1 MAEIE
6 EQKEDQKEEQKEEQT
21 EEQIEEQTEEQ
32 TEEQKETTKGKEGQS
47 QGFTLYTW
55 LILAGIV
62 IAGATGGFALSQL
75 LAGEKQ
81 SQPSLTQTA
90 QDNQQQNP
98 EVKSFDDM
106 ISDESKGEKFWY
118 YELEPVIANLDEPG
132 ITRYLRATIT
142 LELNSEMNQVTGITF
157 FDEKTLIMRDWLT
170 TYIAGLSLERI
181 RGTRNLSRIKKEV
194 RDHFNELLFPE
205 TKPFIHGIFLKEF
218 AVQ

>member
-1 MAEIE
+1 MADKEKE
-6 EQKEDQKEEQKEEQT
+6 EKKEEQEEA
-21 EEQIEEQTEEQ
+21 
-32 TEEQKETTKGKEGQS
+32 KEGKS
-47 QGFTLYTW
+47 SGFTLYTW

-75 LAGEKQ
+75 LAGGKQ
-81 SQPSLTQTA
+81 SESSEIQAA
-90 QDNQQQNP
+90 QNNPQQGP
-98 EVKSFDDM
+98 EVKSFEDM
-106 ISDESKGEKFWY
+106 ISDESKSGKAWY

-142 LELNSEMNQVTGITF
+142 LEVNSEMNQEKGLVF
-157 FDEKTLIMRDWLT
+157 FDEKMLIMRDWLT

>member
-1 MAEIE
+1 MAN
-6 EQKEDQKEEQKEEQT
+6 KEKEEQKEEQKEAN
-21 EEQIEEQTEEQ
+21 EEQEQAAEV
-32 TEEQKETTKGKEGQS
+32 KEGQS
-47 QGFTLYTW
+47 SGFTLYTW

-75 LAGEKQ
+75 LAGER
-81 SQPSLTQTA
+81 QPELSETQTA
-90 QDNQQQNP
+90 QDNQQQDP

-106 ISDESKGEKFWY
+106 ISDEFKDGKAWY
-118 YELEPVIANLDEPG
+118 YELEPVVANLDEPG

-142 LELNSEMNQVTGITF
+142 LELNSEMNQEKGTVF
-157 FDEKTLIMRDWLT
+157 FNEKTLIMRDWLT

-181 RGTRNLSRIKKEV
+181 RGTRNLSRIKKEI

>member
-1 MAEIE
+1 MAD
-6 EQKEDQKEEQKEEQT
+6 KEKEEQKEEQN
-21 EEQIEEQTEEQ
+21 
-32 TEEQKETTKGKEGQS
+32 EEQKEEQNEEQEQATEVKEGQS
-47 QGFTLYTW
+47 SGFTLYTW

-75 LAGEKQ
+75 LAGERQ
-81 SQPSLTQTA
+81 LQPSEIQTA
-90 QDNQQQNP
+90 QDNQQQGP
-98 EVKSFDDM
+98 GVKSFDDM
-106 ISDESKGEKFWY
+106 ISDESKGGKAWY

-132 ITRYLRATIT
+132 ITRYLRVTIT
-142 LELNSEMNQVTGITF
+142 LELNSEMNQEKGTVF